1 MGAASPMSPSQ
12 GRIALL
18 IAAFLAGWLG
28 ALASAYGQKPDQHRG
43 LTDVSPA
50 LPATTQSTSYY
61 ALVVG
66 NNDYQYLHHL
76 QTAVNDADA
85 VAQLLKTRYGFET
98 KILHDATRKEVIDA
112 LNFYMNNLPENS
124 NLLIYFAGHGSH
136 DRRTDKA
143 YWLPTDAQ
151 SDNNG
156 NWISADDITSDV
168 RAVPS
173 QHVLIISDSC
183 YSGGLTRGEEYMGVT
198 PRRDVYL
205 KKMSQS
211 KSRTLMS
218 SGGDEPVADGGAG
231 GHSIFAGVVLDSLL
245 RIEDN
250 TFTAAELFQ
259 RFIQPGVA
267 GRSQQVPQYS
277 LIRNAD
283 TDGDFYGD
291 FVFSRLNGSGSW
303 VEPPPVDHPISEKIT
318 TAGDRQRIPITP
330 PLHPVDPEAD
340 AIFTTIHG
348 YEDAYETMDVNVMK
362 AVWPSLSKKQIDL
375 LKAGFKG
382 AQAVKVQVQ
391 LCSPVA
397 TNIDTAHVS
406 CTQAMAYTRDGRRQ
420 PAETN
425 PVEISLKKAPGG
437 RWVVEEVRVR

>member
-12 GRIALL
+12 RRLPLL
-18 IAAFLAGWLG
+18 VAAFFAACLSV
-28 ALASAYGQKPDQHRG
+28 LASAYGQKADTHRG
-43 LTDVSPA
+43 LTDISPTSPA
-50 LPATTQSTSYY
+50 TLQSSSYY

-66 NNDYQYLHHL
+66 NNNYLYLHKL

-85 VAQLLKTRYGFET
+85 MALLLKTRYGFET
-98 KILHDATRKEVIDA
+98 KVLHDATRNDVLLA
-112 LNFYMNNLPENS
+112 LNEYIHKLPENS
-124 NLLIYFAGHGSH
+124 NLLIYYAGHGYH
-136 DRRTDKA
+136 DRGTDKA

-151 SDNNG
+151 SDNNV

-168 RAVPS
+168 KAIPS

-183 YSGGLTRGEEYMGVT
+183 YSGGLARGDEYMGIT
-198 PRRDVYL
+198 PRRDIYL

-211 KSRTLMS
+211 KSRNLMS

-231 GHSIFAGVVLDSLL
+231 GHSIFAGVVLDSLV
-245 RIEDN
+245 RIDDN
-250 TFTAAELFQ
+250 AFTAAELFQ

-283 TDGDFYGD
+283 SSSGDFYGD
-291 FVFSRLNGSGSW
+291 FVFSRSNGVS
-303 VEPPPVDHPISEKIT
+303 PVGPSISDAIT
-318 TAGDRQRIPITP
+318 NAGDRQRIPITP
-330 PLHPVDPEAD
+330 PPPRVDPEAD
-340 AIFTTIHG
+340 AVFTTIHG
-348 YEDAYETMDVNVMK
+348 YEDAYESMDVNEMK

-382 AQAVKVQVQ
+382 AQAVKVQLQ
-391 LCSPVA
+391 LCSSVV
-397 TNIDTAHVS
+397 TDIDTAHVR
-406 CTQAMAYTRDGRRQ
+406 CTQSMAYTRDGRRQ
-420 PAETN
+420 PVETN

-437 RWVVEEVRVR
+437 RWVVDDVRVR